1 MSEQTSTPDES
12 YQDADDSLSFSASAP
27 EQSADDA
34 LVDLEPSDEDLAG
47 AEDPFAAEQDEAYD
61 AEQPAESE
69 EPAADEADV
78 DSDLAD
84 EPVDADESSDVDE
97 SDDEPFDVDESVDE
111 PSDADESDEEDEEAE
126 EAEADPL
133 LELKMHLRAAPGE
146 WYVIHSYSGHENRV
160 KTQLATRTET
170 QDMEEYIFEVQ
181 VPMEDATEV
190 KNGQK
195 KMVRRVRIPG
205 YVLVR
210 MDLTT
215 ESWRVVRDTPG
226 VTGFVGDATDPTPLT
241 FDEIYSML
249 APSVGLPEKKRSA
262 GGSAPKAAAAQKVP
276 DFQIGESVTVMDGPF
291 ETMPATIN
299 EIHAE
304 AQKLQ
309 VLVSIFGRETPVEL
323 AFDQVAKI

>member
-1 MSEQTSTPDES
+1 MSETTSTPDES
-12 YQDADDSLSFSASAP
+12 FDDVDDTLSFSASAP
-27 EQSADDA
+27 TGQAAGEDVAAEEAAAEDAELDAELPDDDAPADDESA
-34 LVDLEPSDEDLAG
+34 EAPVDDAEADEPADTDDSDE
-47 AEDPFAAEQDEAYD
+47 
-61 AEQPAESE
+61 PAD
-69 EPAADEADV
+69 ADEAP
-78 DSDLAD
+78 AA
-84 EPVDADESSDVDE
+84 EEAEDA
-97 SDDEPFDVDESVDE
+97 P
-111 PSDADESDEEDEEAE
+111 AAEEAE
-126 EAEADPL
+126 EDPVQQL
-133 LELKMHLRAAPGE
+133 RMHLRSALGE

-170 QDMEEYIFEVQ
+170 MDMEEFIFEVQ

-195 KMVRRVRIPG
+195 KIVRRVRIPG

-226 VTGFVGDATDPTPLT
+226 VTGFVGNATEPTPLT
-241 FDEIYSML
+241 FDEIFSML
-249 APSVGLPEKKRSA
+249 APSVGLPEKKRSS
-262 GGSAPKAAAAQKVP
+262 GSSGSSSKPAAAQKVP
-276 DFQIGESVTVMDGPF
+276 DFQVGESVTVMDGPF
-291 ETMPATIN
+291 ETMPATIS

-323 AFDQVAKI
+323 GFDQVAKI

>member
-1 MSEQTSTPDES
+1 MSDQTSSPEEP
-12 YQDADDSLSFSASAP
+12 YQDVDDSLSFSSSPQAETAAP
-27 EQSADDA
+27 EGAESDLESQSAEGSSLEGADD
-34 LVDLEPSDEDLAG
+34 VEQTDDVEQAG
-47 AEDPFAAEQDEAYD
+47 D
-61 AEQPAESE
+61 AEQAGDVEPSSTEAGDSAAVEADDSDEPADSEGSAESDDSEESE
-69 EPAADEADV
+69 EE
-78 DSDLAD
+78 
-84 EPVDADESSDVDE
+84 
-97 SDDEPFDVDESVDE
+97 
-111 PSDADESDEEDEEAE
+111 
-126 EAEADPL
+126 DPL
-133 LELKMHLRAAPGE
+133 LQLKMHLRSALGE

-170 QDMEEYIFEVQ
+170 QDMEDFIFEVQ

-195 KMVRRVRIPG
+195 KIVRRVRIPG

-226 VTGFVGDATDPTPLT
+226 VTGFVGNATEPTPLN

-249 APSVGLPEKKRSA
+249 EPSVGLPEKKRST
-262 GGSAPKAAAAQKVP
+262 GGTPAKSTAQKMP
-276 DFQIGESVTVMDGPF
+276 DFQVGESVTVMDGPF
-291 ETMPATIN
+291 ETMPASIS
-299 EIHAE
+299 EIHTE
-304 AQKLQ
+304 SQKLQ

>member
-1 MSEQTSTPDES
+1 MSDQTSTPDES
-12 YQDADDSLSFSASAP
+12 YEDLDDSLSFSSSAVDAAAP
-27 EQSADDA
+27 QGDDAPDAAADENAAPADGTDQDAERSTEGAETGTESADTDAADATETADGADDA
-34 LVDLEPSDEDLAG
+34 
-47 AEDPFAAEQDEAYD
+47 AADAPVGETTEGETTESGTTEGEEA
-61 AEQPAESE
+61 AASE
-69 EPAADEADV
+69 EPE
-78 DSDLAD
+78 
-84 EPVDADESSDVDE
+84 
-97 SDDEPFDVDESVDE
+97 
-111 PSDADESDEEDEEAE
+111 EED
-126 EAEADPL
+126 PL
-133 LELKMHLRAAPGE
+133 VQLKRHLRSAPGD

-181 VPMEDATEV
+181 VPMEDASEV

-195 KMVRRVRIPG
+195 KIVRRVRVPG

-226 VTGFVGDATDPTPLT
+226 VTGFVGNATDPTPLS

-249 APSVGLPEKKRSA
+249 EPSVGLPEKKRAA
-262 GGSAPKAAAAQKVP
+262 GTAAGKAAAAQKIP
-276 DFQIGESVTVMDGPF
+276 DFQVGESVTVMDGPF
-291 ETMPATIN
+291 ETMPASIS
-299 EIHAE
+299 EIHSE
-304 AQKLQ
+304 SQKLQ

>member
-1 MSEQTSTPDES
+1 MSDQTSSPEES
-12 YQDADDSLSFSASAP
+12 YQDADDSLSFSSSPQAAASA
-27 EQSADDA
+27 ESTS
-34 LVDLEPSDEDLAG
+34 EPSDSADEVRASGDEVDETAFGG
-47 AEDPFAAEQDEAYD
+47 A
-61 AEQPAESE
+61 
-69 EPAADEADV
+69 AADE
-78 DSDLAD
+78 DSDDGSAAD
-84 EPVDADESSDVDE
+84 EDATDEDASGDTAAEGEGASADEV
-97 SDDEPFDVDESVDE
+97 P
-111 PSDADESDEEDEEAE
+111 DEED
-126 EAEADPL
+126 PL
-133 LELKMHLRAAPGE
+133 VQLRRHLRAALGE

-170 QDMEEYIFEVQ
+170 QDMEDYIFEVQ

-195 KMVRRVRIPG
+195 KIVRRVRIPG

-226 VTGFVGDATDPTPLT
+226 VTGFVGNATEPTPLN

-249 APSVGLPEKKRSA
+249 EPSVGLPEKKRSS
-262 GGSAPKAAAAQKVP
+262 GSASKPAAAQKMP
-276 DFQIGESVTVMDGPF
+276 DFSVGESVTVMDGPF
-291 ETMPATIN
+291 ETMPASIS

-304 AQKLQ
+304 SQKLQ

-323 AFDQVAKI
+323 GFDQVAKI

>member
-1 MSEQTSTPDES
+1 MSDQTSSPEEP
-12 YQDADDSLSFSASAP
+12 YQDVDDSLSFSSSPQAETAAP
-27 EQSADDA
+27 EGAESDLESQSAEGSSLESADDA
-34 LVDLEPSDEDLAG
+34 DQTDDVEQSDDV
-47 AEDPFAAEQDEAYD
+47 EQGDDSEADE
-61 AEQPAESE
+61 PAESD
-69 EPAADEADV
+69 EPA
-78 DSDLAD
+78 DS
-84 EPVDADESSDVDE
+84 EESDE
-97 SDDEPFDVDESVDE
+97 SDD
-111 PSDADESDEEDEEAE
+111 SDDSEEE
-126 EAEADPL
+126 DPL
-133 LELKMHLRAAPGE
+133 LQLKMHLRSALGE

-170 QDMEEYIFEVQ
+170 QDMEDFIFEVQ

-195 KMVRRVRIPG
+195 KIVRRVRIPG

-226 VTGFVGDATDPTPLT
+226 VTGFVGNATEPTPLN

-249 APSVGLPEKKRSA
+249 EPSVGLPEKKRST
-262 GGSAPKAAAAQKVP
+262 GGTPAKSTAQKMP
-276 DFQIGESVTVMDGPF
+276 DFQVGESVTVMDGPF
-291 ETMPATIN
+291 ETMPASIS

-304 AQKLQ
+304 SQKLQ

>member
-1 MSEQTSTPDES
+1 MSDQTSTPDES
-12 YQDADDSLSFSASAP
+12 YENVDDSLSFSASPQADAAAP
-27 EQSADDA
+27 QDA
-34 LVDLEPSDEDLAG
+34 AELAEVEVDAAADLE
-47 AEDPFAAEQDEAYD
+47 
-61 AEQPAESE
+61 ES
-69 EPAADEADV
+69 
-78 DSDLAD
+78 
-84 EPVDADESSDVDE
+84 
-97 SDDEPFDVDESVDE
+97 
-111 PSDADESDEEDEEAE
+111 ADESDVAAEGDDSVEADVADEVDEDAADEEPEED
-126 EAEADPL
+126 PL
-133 LELKMHLRAAPGE
+133 AQLKMHLRSSLGE

-170 QDMEEYIFEVQ
+170 QDMEDYIFEVQ

-195 KMVRRVRIPG
+195 KIVRRVRVPG

-226 VTGFVGDATDPTPLT
+226 VTGFVGNATEPTPLT

-249 APSVGLPEKKRSA
+249 APSVGLPEKKRSS
-262 GGSAPKAAAAQKVP
+262 GSSGSSSKPAAAQKVP
-276 DFQIGESVTVMDGPF
+276 DFQVGESVTVMDGPF
-291 ETMPATIN
+291 ETMPATIS

-323 AFDQVAKI
+323 GFDQVAKI

>member
-1 MSEQTSTPDES
+1 MSDQISTPDES
-12 YQDADDSLSFSASAP
+12 YEDLDDSLSFSASA
-27 EQSADDA
+27 QSGDAEPQADAARDA
-34 LVDLEPSDEDLAG
+34 SLADLAAVEDPAAGSEAETDEAAG
-47 AEDPFAAEQDEAYD
+47 AETEDAAEESAADEPGADEATASEGD
-61 AEQPAESE
+61 TADEAGE
-69 EPAADEADV
+69 EPA
-78 DSDLAD
+78 
-84 EPVDADESSDVDE
+84 
-97 SDDEPFDVDESVDE
+97 
-111 PSDADESDEEDEEAE
+111 EED
-126 EAEADPL
+126 PL
-133 LELKMHLRAAPGE
+133 VQLKRHLRAALGE

-195 KMVRRVRIPG
+195 KIVRRVRVPG

-226 VTGFVGDATDPTPLT
+226 VTGFVGNATDPTPLS
-241 FDEIYSML
+241 FDEIYSLL
-249 APSVGLPEKKRSA
+249 APSVGLPEKKRSS
-262 GGSAPKAAAAQKVP
+262 GGSKAAAAQKVP
-276 DFQIGESVTVMDGPF
+276 DFQVGESVTVMDGPF
-291 ETMPATIN
+291 ETMPATIS
-299 EIHAE
+299 EIHSE

>member
-1 MSEQTSTPDES
+1 MSETTSTPDES
-12 YQDADDSLSFSASAP
+12 FDDVDDTLSFSASAP
-27 EQSADDA
+27 TGQAAGEDVAAEEAAAEDAELDAELPDDDAPADDESAEAPVDDAEADESADDA
-34 LVDLEPSDEDLAG
+34 EADDSDE
-47 AEDPFAAEQDEAYD
+47 
-61 AEQPAESE
+61 PAD
-69 EPAADEADV
+69 ADEAP
-78 DSDLAD
+78 A
-84 EPVDADESSDVDE
+84 
-97 SDDEPFDVDESVDE
+97 
-111 PSDADESDEEDEEAE
+111 AE
-126 EAEADPL
+126 EAEDGPAAEEPEEDPVQQL
-133 LELKMHLRAAPGE
+133 RMHLRSALGE

-170 QDMEEYIFEVQ
+170 MDMEEFIFEVQ

-195 KMVRRVRIPG
+195 KIVRRVRIPG

-226 VTGFVGDATDPTPLT
+226 VTGFVGNATEPTPLT
-241 FDEIYSML
+241 FDEIFSML
-249 APSVGLPEKKRSA
+249 APSVGLPEKKRSS
-262 GGSAPKAAAAQKVP
+262 GSSGSSSKPAAAQKVP
-276 DFQIGESVTVMDGPF
+276 DFQVGESVTVMDGPF
-291 ETMPATIN
+291 ETMPATIS

-323 AFDQVAKI
+323 GFDQVAKI

>member
-1 MSEQTSTPDES
+1 MSETTSTPDES
-12 YQDADDSLSFSASAP
+12 FDDVDDTLSFSASAP
-27 EQSADDA
+27 TGQAAGEVVAAEEAAAEDAELDAELPDDAVPADD
-34 LVDLEPSDEDLAG
+34 ES
-47 AEDPFAAEQDEAYD
+47 AEA
-61 AEQPAESE
+61 
-69 EPAADEADV
+69 
-78 DSDLAD
+78 
-84 EPVDADESSDVDE
+84 PVDADEADDS
-97 SDDEPFDVDESVDE
+97 DEPA
-111 PSDADESDEEDEEAE
+111 DADEAPAAE
-126 EAEADPL
+126 EAEDTPAAEEPEEDPVQQL
-133 LELKMHLRAAPGE
+133 RMHLRSALGE

-170 QDMEEYIFEVQ
+170 MDMEEFIFEVQ

-195 KMVRRVRIPG
+195 KIVRRVRIPG

-226 VTGFVGDATDPTPLT
+226 VTGFVGNATEPTPLT
-241 FDEIYSML
+241 FDEIFSML
-249 APSVGLPEKKRSA
+249 APSVGLPEKKRSS
-262 GGSAPKAAAAQKVP
+262 GSSGSSSKPAAAQKVP
-276 DFQIGESVTVMDGPF
+276 DFQVGESVTVMDGPF
-291 ETMPATIN
+291 ETMPATIS

-323 AFDQVAKI
+323 GFDQVAKI

>member
-1 MSEQTSTPDES
+1 MSETTSTPDES
-12 YQDADDSLSFSASAP
+12 FDDVDDTLSFSASAP
-27 EQSADDA
+27 TGQVAGEDIAAEETAAEDAELDAELSDDDAPAGDESAEAPVDHADDPA
-34 LVDLEPSDEDLAG
+34 EADDSDEPAG
-47 AEDPFAAEQDEAYD
+47 ADQAPAAED
-61 AEQPAESE
+61 A
-69 EPAADEADV
+69 PAA
-78 DSDLAD
+78 
-84 EPVDADESSDVDE
+84 
-97 SDDEPFDVDESVDE
+97 
-111 PSDADESDEEDEEAE
+111 EEAE
-126 EAEADPL
+126 EDPVQQL
-133 LELKMHLRAAPGE
+133 RMHLRSALGE

-170 QDMEEYIFEVQ
+170 MDMEEFIFEVQ

-195 KMVRRVRIPG
+195 KIVRRVRIPG

-226 VTGFVGDATDPTPLT
+226 VTGFVGNATEPTPLT
-241 FDEIYSML
+241 FDEIFSML
-249 APSVGLPEKKRSA
+249 APSVGLPEKKRSS
-262 GGSAPKAAAAQKVP
+262 GSSGSSSKPAAAQKVP
-276 DFQIGESVTVMDGPF
+276 DFQVGESVTVMDGPF
-291 ETMPATIN
+291 ETMPATIS

-323 AFDQVAKI
+323 GFDQVAKI

>member
-1 MSEQTSTPDES
+1 MSETTSTPDES
-12 YQDADDSLSFSASAP
+12 FDDVDDTLSFSASAP
-27 EQSADDA
+27 TGQAAGEDVAAEEAAAEDAELDAELPDDDAPADDESAEAPVDDAEADDA
-34 LVDLEPSDEDLAG
+34 EADDSDE
-47 AEDPFAAEQDEAYD
+47 
-61 AEQPAESE
+61 PAD
-69 EPAADEADV
+69 ADEAP
-78 DSDLAD
+78 A
-84 EPVDADESSDVDE
+84 
-97 SDDEPFDVDESVDE
+97 
-111 PSDADESDEEDEEAE
+111 AE
-126 EAEADPL
+126 EAEDGPAAEEPEEDPVQQL
-133 LELKMHLRAAPGE
+133 RMHLRSALGE

-170 QDMEEYIFEVQ
+170 MDMEEFIFEVQ

-195 KMVRRVRIPG
+195 KIVRRVRIPG

-226 VTGFVGDATDPTPLT
+226 VTGFVGNATEPTPLT
-241 FDEIYSML
+241 FDEIFSML
-249 APSVGLPEKKRSA
+249 APSVGLPEKKRSS
-262 GGSAPKAAAAQKVP
+262 GSSGSSSKPAAAQKVP
-276 DFQIGESVTVMDGPF
+276 DFQVGESVTVMDGPF
-291 ETMPATIN
+291 ETMPATIS

-323 AFDQVAKI
+323 GFDQVAKI

>member
-1 MSEQTSTPDES
+1 MSETTSTPDES
-12 YQDADDSLSFSASAP
+12 FDDVDDTLSFSASAP
-27 EQSADDA
+27 TGQAAGEDVAAEETAAEGAELDEGAELSDDAAPADDESA
-34 LVDLEPSDEDLAG
+34 EAPVVDEAIADDSEADDSDEPADADELA
-47 AEDPFAAEQDEAYD
+47 D
-61 AEQPAESE
+61 
-69 EPAADEADV
+69 ADEAPVAED
-78 DSDLAD
+78 A
-84 EPVDADESSDVDE
+84 VDAPAAE
-97 SDDEPFDVDESVDE
+97 EP
-111 PSDADESDEEDEEAE
+111 EED
-126 EAEADPL
+126 PVQQL
-133 LELKMHLRAAPGE
+133 RVHLRSALGE

-170 QDMEEYIFEVQ
+170 MDMEEFIFEVQ

-195 KMVRRVRIPG
+195 KIVRRVRIPG

-226 VTGFVGDATDPTPLT
+226 VTGFVGNATEPTPLT
-241 FDEIYSML
+241 FDEIFSML
-249 APSVGLPEKKRSA
+249 APSVGLPEKKRSS
-262 GGSAPKAAAAQKVP
+262 GSSGSSSKPAAAQKVP
-276 DFQIGESVTVMDGPF
+276 DFQVGESVTVMDGPF
-291 ETMPATIN
+291 ETMPATIS

-323 AFDQVAKI
+323 GFDQVAKI

>member
-1 MSEQTSTPDES
+1 MSETTSTPDES
-12 YQDADDSLSFSASAP
+12 FDDVDDTLSFSASAP
-27 EQSADDA
+27 TGQAAGEDVAAEETAAEGAELGEGAELSDDAAQADGESAEAPVDDVETDEPADDA
-34 LVDLEPSDEDLAG
+34 
-47 AEDPFAAEQDEAYD
+47 EAD
-61 AEQPAESE
+61 DSG
-69 EPAADEADV
+69 EPADADEAP
-78 DSDLAD
+78 A
-84 EPVDADESSDVDE
+84 
-97 SDDEPFDVDESVDE
+97 
-111 PSDADESDEEDEEAE
+111 AE
-126 EAEADPL
+126 EAEDAPASEEPEEDPVQQL
-133 LELKMHLRAAPGE
+133 RMHLRSALGE

-170 QDMEEYIFEVQ
+170 MDMEEFIFEVQ

-195 KMVRRVRIPG
+195 KIVRRVRIPG

-226 VTGFVGDATDPTPLT
+226 VTGFVGNATEPTPLT
-241 FDEIYSML
+241 FDEIFSML
-249 APSVGLPEKKRSA
+249 APSVGLPEKKRSS
-262 GGSAPKAAAAQKVP
+262 GSSGSSSKPAAAQKVP
-276 DFQIGESVTVMDGPF
+276 DFQVGESVTVMDGPF
-291 ETMPATIN
+291 ETMPATIS

-323 AFDQVAKI
+323 GFDQVAKI

>member
-1 MSEQTSTPDES
+1 MSDQTSSPEEP
-12 YQDADDSLSFSASAP
+12 YQDVDDSLSFSSSPQAETAAP
-27 EQSADDA
+27 EGAASDLESQSAEGSSLEGADDVEQADSEQTDDA
-34 LVDLEPSDEDLAG
+34 ELTDS
-47 AEDPFAAEQDEAYD
+47 AEQGDD
-61 AEQPAESE
+61 AEQADDVEPSTTEAGDSAAVEADDSE
-69 EPAADEADV
+69 GVEPA
-78 DSDLAD
+78 DSD
-84 EPVDADESSDVDE
+84 ESGDSEE
-97 SDDEPFDVDESVDE
+97 SDDS
-111 PSDADESDEEDEEAE
+111 EE
-126 EAEADPL
+126 DPL
-133 LELKMHLRAAPGE
+133 LQLKMHLRSALGE

-170 QDMEEYIFEVQ
+170 QDMEDYIFEVQ

-195 KMVRRVRIPG
+195 KIVRRVRIPG

-226 VTGFVGDATDPTPLT
+226 VTGFVGNATEPTPLN

-249 APSVGLPEKKRSA
+249 EPSVGLPEKKRST
-262 GGSAPKAAAAQKVP
+262 GGTPAKSTAQKMP
-276 DFQIGESVTVMDGPF
+276 DFQVGESVTVMDGPF
-291 ETMPATIN
+291 ETMPASIS
-299 EIHAE
+299 EIHTE
-304 AQKLQ
+304 SQKLQ

>member
-1 MSEQTSTPDES
+1 MSETTSTPDES
-12 YQDADDSLSFSASAP
+12 FDDVDDTLSFSASAP
-27 EQSADDA
+27 AEQAPAAEEDVAGEDA
-34 LVDLEPSDEDLAG
+34 ELAAAEGEGVASDESAEAPADEDEQPS
-47 AEDPFAAEQDEAYD
+47 AEDSEDEDSESDVEDGAAE
-61 AEQPAESE
+61 
-69 EPAADEADV
+69 EP
-78 DSDLAD
+78 
-84 EPVDADESSDVDE
+84 
-97 SDDEPFDVDESVDE
+97 
-111 PSDADESDEEDEEAE
+111 EED
-126 EAEADPL
+126 PL
-133 LELKMHLRAAPGE
+133 QQLRMHLRSALGE

-170 QDMEEYIFEVQ
+170 MDMEDFIFEVQ

-195 KMVRRVRIPG
+195 KIVRRVRIPG

-226 VTGFVGDATDPTPLT
+226 VTGFVGNATEPTPLT

-249 APSVGLPEKKRSA
+249 SPSVGLPEKKRSS
-262 GGSAPKAAAAQKVP
+262 GGAASAKPAAAQKVP
-276 DFQIGESVTVMDGPF
+276 DFQVGESVTVMDGPF
-291 ETMPATIN
+291 ETMPATIS
-299 EIHAE
+299 EIHSE

-323 AFDQVAKI
+323 GFDQVAKI

>member
-1 MSEQTSTPDES
+1 MSDQTSTPDES
-12 YQDADDSLSFSASAP
+12 YENVDDSLSFSASP
-27 EQSADDA
+27 QADAAASQDA
-34 LVDLEPSDEDLAG
+34 AELAEVEADAAADLE
-47 AEDPFAAEQDEAYD
+47 
-61 AEQPAESE
+61 ES
-69 EPAADEADV
+69 
-78 DSDLAD
+78 
-84 EPVDADESSDVDE
+84 
-97 SDDEPFDVDESVDE
+97 
-111 PSDADESDEEDEEAE
+111 ADESDVAAENAAEGDDSVEADVADEVDEDAADEDNADEEPEED
-126 EAEADPL
+126 PL
-133 LELKMHLRAAPGE
+133 AQLKMHLRSSLGE

-170 QDMEEYIFEVQ
+170 QDMEDYIFEVQ

-195 KMVRRVRIPG
+195 KIVRRVRVPG

-226 VTGFVGDATDPTPLT
+226 VTGFVGNATEPTPLT

-249 APSVGLPEKKRSA
+249 APSVGLPEKKRSS
-262 GGSAPKAAAAQKVP
+262 GGSSSKPAAAQKMP
-276 DFQIGESVTVMDGPF
+276 DFHVGESVTVMDGPF
-291 ETMPATIN
+291 ETMPATIS

-323 AFDQVAKI
+323 GFDQVAKI